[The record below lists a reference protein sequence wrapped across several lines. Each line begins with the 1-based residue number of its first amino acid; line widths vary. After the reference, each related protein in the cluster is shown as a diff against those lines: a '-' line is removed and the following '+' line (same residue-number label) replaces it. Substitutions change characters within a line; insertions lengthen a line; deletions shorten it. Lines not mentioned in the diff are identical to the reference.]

1 MVLKQVNIFGECKE
15 IVKKTGNKEKHAKKI
30 NFYKIRQKIEL
41 LYKLYE
47 ELYNR
52 QNISILEPRDV
63 IIKGNI
69 IIYPEDRQ
77 AEPVE
82 LINLT
87 LYDIDEKI
95 EKMKKVLEYDKI

>member
-1 MVLKQVNIFGECKE
+1 MVLKQVDIFGEYKE
-15 IVKKTGNKEKHAKKI
+15 IVKKTTKQKTRKKT
-30 NFYKIRQKIEL
+30 NFYKFREKIEL

-69 IIYPEDRQ
+69 IVYPEDKQ

-87 LYDIDEKI
+87 IYDIDKRI
-95 EKMKKVLEYDKI
+95 EIMKKTLGING

>member
-1 MVLKQVNIFGECKE
+1 MQGSC
-15 IVKKTGNKEKHAKKI
+15 KKTNNKEKHEKKN
-30 NFYKIRQKIEL
+30 NFGVLRQKIEL

-63 IIKGNI
+63 VIKGNI

-77 AEPVE
+77 AEPIE

-87 LYDIDEKI
+87 IYDIDERI
-95 EKMKKVLEYDKI
+95 AKMKKALGIND